1 MRDIL
6 DSSSRQAPLL
16 GIDDLPQPEADWY
29 PCWLDAQAANAAFER
44 LRNEVQW
51 KQDTIGTPGGR
62 KLLPRL
68 TAWQGDAGAV
78 YVYSGIRNEPR
89 PWTPTVFELRVAL
102 EAVTGVAFNSV
113 LLNRYRSGNDSMG
126 WHADNERELGDVP
139 VIASV
144 SLGATRRF
152 DLRHNET
159 GAVCSF
165 ELSSGSL
172 LVMRGHTQAQWKHRV
187 PKAPGEPGERIN
199 LTFRL
204 IVPC

>member
-1 MRDIL
+1 MN
-6 DSSSRQAPLL
+6 SSLRQALL
-16 GIDDLPQPEADWY
+16 PGIEGLPQPEADWY
-29 PCWLDAQAANAAFER
+29 PCWLDGQAANAAFER
-44 LRNEVQW
+44 LCSEVQW
-51 KQDTIGTPGGR
+51 KQEAIGTPGGR
-62 KLLPRL
+62 KPLPRL
-68 TAWQGDAGAV
+68 TAWQGDSGAV
-78 YVYSGIRNEPR
+78 YVYSGIRNEPQ
-89 PWTPTVFELRVAL
+89 PWTPAVFELRAAV

-113 LLNRYRSGNDSMG
+113 LLNRYRSGNDSIG

-152 DLRHNET
+152 ELRHNET
-159 GAVCSF
+159 GIVRSF

-172 LVMRGHTQAQWKHRV
+172 LVMQGHTQAQWKHRV

-204 IVPC
+204 IVR